1 MANIIS
7 NIIRLGGENPDLE
20 RVKKFVKSDD
30 LIFDFN
36 RIIPVPSNIK
46 DDYRWKI
53 AHWGTA
59 SNTSSDNTECEDYE
73 FRFWT
78 RWTAPI
84 QVIAELA
91 SMFPDVEFTHIFIL
105 NIEMELKIC
114 ISRLI
119 QTKSMKK
126 FIIFVGKYIS
136 QWKDEKL

>member
-20 RVKKFVKSDD
+20 HITKFVKSDN

-36 RIIPVPSNIK
+36 RIIPVPSNAK

-91 SMFPDVEFTHIFIL
+91 SMFPDVEFTHIYADEQFGSNCGYIEYRNGVKDL
-105 NIEMELKIC
+105 YFSPDTNKEYEEIYNIC
-114 ISRLI
+114 
-119 QTKSMKK
+119 
-126 FIIFVGKYIS
+126 
-136 QWKDEKL
+136 W